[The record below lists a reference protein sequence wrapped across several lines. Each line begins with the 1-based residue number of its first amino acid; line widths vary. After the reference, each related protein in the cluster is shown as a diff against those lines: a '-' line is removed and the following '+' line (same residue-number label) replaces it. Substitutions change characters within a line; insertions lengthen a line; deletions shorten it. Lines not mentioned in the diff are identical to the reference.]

1 MKKLTA
7 CLFFTVAM
15 IYAATAAAQHEL
27 RTYLDNADFFRLK
40 ESLATYEQTLQ
51 PDIRLYF
58 TAFADN
64 AFNRNE
70 LSIRRVDSFMH
81 LKKSDWYQNEI
92 AQLLEMQ
99 QDNFSK
105 TSRYKAAAQ
114 MGDLLLQQ
122 YSNALP
128 AEELGDIRNT
138 NKIWSALADVAPQQ
152 AGPHTDIRIQMKR
165 DKANLRNVPVAT
177 YNGSDEF
184 IFDTG
189 ANISTITS
197 SCADKLGLRR
207 MHTTVEVKGFQ
218 GLSVKSDV
226 GVADSLNIGGFVIR
240 NVVFMIMPDE
250 ALSFPQIDFHI
261 HGIIGYPVFRAMRE
275 VRISRSDV
283 LTIPAS
289 PSPLPAGMK
298 ENLALHGLFPMVQMA
313 TDHDG
318 LMNFHF
324 DTGAKTTDL
333 FDNYY
338 ALHRRHIS
346 RRGEYKIME
355 FGSAGG
361 TRKMAAYVL
370 KDFNFYIGNTKATL
384 PRVTIMTKPIKSRHE
399 LVYGNIGQD
408 LMDLFDEMTINFEYM
423 YVVFK

>member
-7 CLFFTVAM
+7 CLFFIAGIT
-15 IYAATAAAQHEL
+15 YAATVAAQQEL
-27 RTYLDNADFFRLK
+27 RTYLDQADFFRLK
-40 ESLATYEQTLQ
+40 ASLARHEATLQ

-58 TAFADN
+58 AAFADN
-64 AFNRNE
+64 AFNQNE
-70 LSIRRVDSFMH
+70 RSIRRVDSFMRI
-81 LKKSDWYQNEI
+81 KKNDWYQNEI

-114 MGDLLLQQ
+114 MSDLLLQQ

-128 AEELGDIRNT
+128 ADELDDIRNT
-138 NKIWSALADVAPQQ
+138 GKIWVALAGVDPQQ
-152 AGPHTDIRIQMKR
+152 ADVHTDIHIQMKR

-177 YNGSDEF
+177 RSGSDDF

-207 MHTTVEVKGFQ
+207 MHTSVEVKGFQ
-218 GLSVKSDV
+218 GLSVQSDV

-275 VRISRSDV
+275 VRISKNDV
-283 LTIPAS
+283 LTIPAQ
-289 PSPLPAGMK
+289 PSPLPADMK

-338 ALHRRHIS
+338 NLHRRWIT
-346 RRGEYKIME
+346 RKGDYKTTE

-361 TRKMAAYVL
+361 TRKMAAYVIS
-370 KDFNFYIGNTKATL
+370 DFNFYIGNTKATL
-384 PRVTIMTKPIKSRHE
+384 PRITIMTRPIKNRHE

-408 LMDLFDEMTINFEYM
+408 LMDLFDEMSINFEYM

>member
-1 MKKLTA
+1 MRKLTA
-7 CLFFTVAM
+7 CILLAAGLLYSG
-15 IYAATAAAQHEL
+15 YARAQQEL
-27 RTYLDNADFFRLK
+27 RTYLDDADFFLLK
-40 ESLATYEQTLQ
+40 EALAKYEHTLE

-58 TAFADN
+58 SAFTDN

-81 LKKSDWYQNEI
+81 IKKDDWYEREI

-105 TSRYKAAAQ
+105 TSRYKAAAD
-114 MGDLLLQQ
+114 MGKLLRQH
-122 YSNALP
+122 YNKALP
-128 AEELGDIRNT
+128 ADELDDIGNT
-138 NKIWSALADVAPQQ
+138 GKIWAALAGVAPQL
-152 AGPHTDIRIQMKR
+152 ATPHADVRIQMKR

-177 YNGSDEF
+177 GGGSDDF

-207 MHTTVEVKGFQ
+207 MHTSFEVKGFQ
-218 GLSVKSDV
+218 GISVTSDV

-261 HGIIGYPVFRAMRE
+261 HGIIGYPVFRAMQE
-275 VRISRSDV
+275 VHISKSDV
-283 LTIPAS
+283 LTIPAT

-298 ENLALHGLFPMVQMA
+298 ENLALHGLFPMVQMG
-313 TDHDG
+313 TDHDD

-333 FDNYY
+333 FNNYY
-338 ALHRRHIS
+338 ELHRRWIN
-346 RRGEYKIME
+346 RKGDYKIME

-361 TRKMAAYVL
+361 TKKMAAYVL
-370 KDFNFYIGNTKATL
+370 EDFNLYIGNTKATL
-384 PRVTIMTKPIKSRHE
+384 PRITIMTKSIKGRRE

-408 LMDLFDEMTINFEYM
+408 VMDLFDEMTLNFEYM
-423 YVVFK
+423 YVVFR